1 MKKSLMRGILIG
13 AAVLSCPIQVEAHER
28 QCPKSIEIDYEDAQE
43 LMQIAWCE
51 AGNQGIEGQRYVISV
66 ILNRVNDE
74 SDTWPDT
81 IHEVI
86 HQEGQFATAGM
97 TKAKITPETH
107 YALAEIEMGNV
118 VPEIVAFE
126 RKESSS
132 LCVYFD
138 AAFDYRDHTFYTVK
152 H

>member
-28 QCPKSIEIDYEDAQE
+28 QCPKSIEISYEDAQE

-51 AGNQGIEGQRYVISV
+51 AGNQGIDGQRYVMSV
-66 ILNRVNDE
+66 VLNRAE
-74 SDTWPDT
+74 SEEFPNT

-86 HQEGQFATAGM
+86 HQEGQFATGGM
-97 TKAKITPETH
+97 SNAKITPETH

-138 AAFDYRDHTFYTVK
+138 AAFDYRDHTFYTIK

>member
-28 QCPKSIEIDYEDAQE
+28 QCPKSIEISYEDAQE

-51 AGNQGIEGQRYVISV
+51 AGNQGIDGQRYVMSV
-66 ILNRVNDE
+66 VLNRVKSEEFPN
-74 SDTWPDT
+74 T

-86 HQEGQFATAGM
+86 HQEGQFSTGRM
-97 TKAKITPETH
+97 SKAEITPDTH

-118 VPEIVAFE
+118 VPEIIAFE
-126 RKESSS
+126 RKENSS

-138 AAFDYRDHTFYTVK
+138 EAFDYRDHTFYTIK

>member
-1 MKKSLMRGILIG
+1 MKKGIMRGILIG

-51 AGNQGIEGQRYVISV
+51 AGNQGIDGQRYVMSV
-66 ILNRVNDE
+66 VLNRVE
-74 SDTWPDT
+74 SEEFPNT

-86 HQEGQFATAGM
+86 HQEGQFATGGM
-97 TKAKITPETH
+97 SNAKITPETH
-107 YALAEIEMGNV
+107 YALAEIEMGNL

-138 AAFDYRDHTFYTVK
+138 AAFDYRDHTFYTIK

>member
-1 MKKSLMRGILIG
+1 MKKGIMRGILIG

-51 AGNQGIEGQRYVISV
+51 AGNQGIEGQRYVMSV
-66 ILNRVNDE
+66 VLNRVE
-74 SDTWPDT
+74 SEDFPNT

-86 HQEGQFATAGM
+86 HQEGQFASDRMAN
-97 TKAKITPETH
+97 AKITPETH
-107 YALAEIEMGNV
+107 YALAEIEMGNL

-126 RKESSS
+126 RKESDF
-132 LCVYFD
+132 LCNYFD
-138 AAFDYRDHTFYTVK
+138 PAFEYRDHTFYTVK

>member
-28 QCPKSIEIDYEDAQE
+28 QCPKSIEISYEDAQE

-51 AGNQGIEGQRYVISV
+51 AGNQGIDGQKYVMSV
-66 ILNRVNDE
+66 VLNRVE
-74 SDTWPDT
+74 SEEFPNT

-86 HQEGQFATAGM
+86 YQEGQFATGGM
-97 TKAKITPETH
+97 SNAKITPETH

-138 AAFDYRDHTFYTVK
+138 AAFDYRDHTFYTIK